1 MSWLAGKNVLLTGA
15 SRGLGPFIAQ
25 ALAQHGAHLALTARS
40 LDAVRATA
48 EALRPTGSRTAVFAA
63 DLALPAQRA
72 ALVAAATEALGPID
86 VLVNNAGLE
95 TEGAFLETEWGLI
108 RETIE
113 VNLLAP
119 IELTRLV
126 LPHML
131 ARGAGHIVNVA
142 SIGGKSGVAYDAA
155 YCGTKAGLAE
165 WARGLRL
172 ELAGNGVHVATVF
185 PGYVT
190 GVGMFAKFGV
200 QAPWLVGSCTPEQV
214 ARAVVRAIEER
225 RVEVIVNS
233 RPMRPWFALAE
244 LFPTLGDRLMHA
256 FGIVDFQRRKVG
268 APPRPAR

>member
-15 SRGLGPFIAQ
+15 SRGLGPFVAQ
-25 ALAQHGAHLALTARS
+25 ALARRGAHLALSARS

-48 EALRPTGSRTAVFAA
+48 DSLRSAGVRTASVAA
-63 DLALPAQRA
+63 DLAQPEQRA
-72 ALVAAATEALGPID
+72 TLVAAATAALGSID

-95 TEGAFLETEWGLI
+95 TEGAFLATAWGLI
-108 RETIE
+108 RETVD

-119 IELTRLV
+119 MELARLV
-126 LPHML
+126 LPQML
-131 ARGAGHIVNVA
+131 SRGAGHIVNVA

-172 ELAGNGVHVATVF
+172 ELAGTGVHVSTVF

-190 GVGMFAKFGV
+190 GVGMFAKFGLT
-200 QAPWLVGSCTPEQV
+200 APWLVGSCTPEQV
-214 ARAVVRAIEER
+214 ARAVVSAIERR

-244 LFPTLGDRLMHA
+244 LFPALGDRLMHA

>member
-15 SRGLGPFIAQ
+15 SRGIGPHVAT
-25 ALAQHGAHLALTARS
+25 AMAEHGANLALSARS
-40 LDAVRATA
+40 LDALGTTA
-48 EALRPTGSRTAVFAA
+48 DSLRPSGARIAVVAA
-63 DLALPAQRA
+63 DLAQPEQRA

-95 TEGAFLETEWGLI
+95 TEGAFLATEWGLI

-113 VNLLAP
+113 VNLVAP
-119 IELTRLV
+119 MELTRLV
-126 LPHML
+126 LPQML
-131 ARGAGHIVNVA
+131 ARRVGHVVNIA

-172 ELAGNGVHVATVF
+172 ELAETGVHVSTVF

-190 GVGMFAKFGV
+190 TVGMFAKFGLA
-200 QAPWLVGSCTPEQV
+200 APWLVGSCTAQQV
-214 ARAVVRAIEER
+214 ARAVVSAIEGR
-225 RVEVIVNS
+225 QVEVIVNS

-244 LFPTLGDRLMHA
+244 LFPALGDRLMHA